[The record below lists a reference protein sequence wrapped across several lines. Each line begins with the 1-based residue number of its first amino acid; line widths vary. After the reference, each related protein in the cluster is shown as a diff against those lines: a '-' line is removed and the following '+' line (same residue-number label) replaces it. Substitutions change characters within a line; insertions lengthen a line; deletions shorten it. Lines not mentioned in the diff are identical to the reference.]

1 MNTPRSAESGIT
13 MVEVLVASVVG
24 ALVLAGTFRLWK
36 SNHEE
41 GYRIQKKTELRDMM
55 ALSSK
60 RIQRSI
66 TLAGLGIDRAPTLA
80 KSDAVGSDTLF
91 LFTNESEQKSAALS
105 DLIQGQSY
113 VQVGNTSIFHGIGYL
128 VISNGSRGEVHAIE
142 HIEGSMVTLREPLK
156 GEYSMTATTLFPARR
171 EAYFTDQQGSRL
183 IRMVDGTSRVIAEN
197 IRNFQVSFR
206 DSRGASTEDAAA
218 TRTVHFSFTG
228 EYPARPG
235 SLSSV
240 VFSSTAIPRNV
251 L

>member
-1 MNTPRSAESGIT
+1 

-36 SNHEE
+36 SNHDE
-41 GYRIQKKTELRDMM
+41 GFRIQKKTELRDMM

-91 LFTNESEQKSAALS
+91 LFTNEAEQKSAVFS
-105 DLIQGQSY
+105 DLVHGQSH
-113 VQVGNTSIFHGIGYL
+113 VQVENPSVFHGSRYL
-128 VISNGSRGEVHAIE
+128 VVSDGSRGEVRAIE
-142 HIEGSMVTLREPLK
+142 NIEGSTVVLREPLT
-156 GEYSMTATTLFPARR
+156 GTYSRSATTVFPARR
-171 EAYFTDQQGSRL
+171 EAYFTDQEGSRL
-183 IRMVDGTSRVIAEN
+183 IRVLDGTSKVIAEN

-206 DSRGASTEDAAA
+206 DGRGVSTEDAAA

-235 SLSSV
+235 ALNSV
-240 VFSSTAIPRNV
+240 VFTSIAIPRNV